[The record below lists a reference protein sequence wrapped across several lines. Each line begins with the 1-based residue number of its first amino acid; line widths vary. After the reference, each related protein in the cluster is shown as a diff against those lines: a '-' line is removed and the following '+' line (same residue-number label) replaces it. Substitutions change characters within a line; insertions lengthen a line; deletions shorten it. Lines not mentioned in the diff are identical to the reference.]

1 MWDCESGAKRAATE
15 DERRAGELGEMTFGD
30 EGEEKFAKD
39 AAAAAAA
46 AAVGDG
52 DVGDVGETHSGNDD
66 MGEELV
72 EDVVTDEIIVPVTPA
87 AKKTR
92 TTRSGKTSIARRE
105 LDVVSGDEVEMS
117 SLRRSRRKRTG

>member
-15 DERRAGELGEMTFGD
+15 DERRAGKLGEMTFGD

-39 AAAAAAA
+39 AAAAAA
-46 AAVGDG
+46 VGDG
-52 DVGDVGETHSGNDD
+52 DVGDVRETNLGKDD

-72 EDVVTDEIIVPVTPA
+72 EDVVADEIVVPVTPA

>member
-1 MWDCESGAKRAATE
+1 M
-15 DERRAGELGEMTFGD
+15 
-30 EGEEKFAKD
+30 
-39 AAAAAAA
+39 
-46 AAVGDG
+46 
-52 DVGDVGETHSGNDD
+52 GDVGETHSGNDD

-92 TTRSGKTSIARRE
+92 TTRSGKMAIARRE

>member
-1 MWDCESGAKRAATE
+1 M
-15 DERRAGELGEMTFGD
+15 
-30 EGEEKFAKD
+30 
-39 AAAAAAA
+39 
-46 AAVGDG
+46 
-52 DVGDVGETHSGNDD
+52 GDVGEADLSNDD

-72 EDVVTDEIIVPVTPA
+72 EDVVADEIIVPVTPA

-92 TTRSGKTSIARRE
+92 TTRSGKMSVARRE